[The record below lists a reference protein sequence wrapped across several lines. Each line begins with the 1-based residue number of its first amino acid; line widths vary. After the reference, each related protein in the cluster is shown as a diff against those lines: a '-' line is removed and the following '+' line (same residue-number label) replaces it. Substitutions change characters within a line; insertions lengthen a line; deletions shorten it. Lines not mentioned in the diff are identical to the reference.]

1 MNPSPIG
8 IADMAFTWT
17 DCDVETIKR
26 VHFESET
33 SQLMTPFGLRLRAL
47 RAERNL
53 ALKDMAAGLGVSAA
67 YLSALEHGQRG
78 RPNRR
83 FVHRVCQYLGVIWD
97 DAEALQRLADIS
109 HPRVTVDTSGL
120 SPRATEFANLLAERI
135 GDLPDE
141 AIERM
146 LAEITPAAD

>member
-1 MNPSPIG
+1 
-8 IADMAFTWT
+8 
-17 DCDVETIKR
+17 
-26 VHFESET
+26 
-33 SQLMTPFGLRLRAL
+33 MTPFGEKLRAL

-53 ALKDMAAGLGVSAA
+53 QAKDMAAGLGVSPA

-97 DAEALQRLADIS
+97 DAEELQRLADLS

-120 SPRATEFANLLAERI
+120 SPQATEFANLLAEKI
-135 GDLPDE
+135 AELPED
-141 AIERM
+141 AIARM
-146 LAEITPAAD
+146 MAEVEDTEG

>member
-1 MNPSPIG
+1 
-8 IADMAFTWT
+8 
-17 DCDVETIKR
+17 
-26 VHFESET
+26 
-33 SQLMTPFGLRLRAL
+33 MTPFGLRLRAL
-47 RAERNL
+47 RSERNL

-97 DAEALQRLADIS
+97 DAEELQRLADIS

-135 GDLPDE
+135 GDLPEE
-141 AIERM
+141 AIEKM
-146 LAEITPAAD
+146 LAEVKEKSVGDLKPEPRE

>member
-1 MNPSPIG
+1 
-8 IADMAFTWT
+8 
-17 DCDVETIKR
+17 
-26 VHFESET
+26 
-33 SQLMTPFGLRLRAL
+33 MTPFGLHLRAL
-47 RAERNL
+47 RAARDL
-53 ALKDMAAGLGVSAA
+53 PLKEMAAGLGVSPA

-97 DAEALQRLADIS
+97 DAEELQRLADIS

-120 SPRATEFANLLAERI
+120 SPKATEFANLLAERI
-135 GDLPDE
+135 GDLPEE

-146 LAEITPAAD
+146 LGEIAPGAS